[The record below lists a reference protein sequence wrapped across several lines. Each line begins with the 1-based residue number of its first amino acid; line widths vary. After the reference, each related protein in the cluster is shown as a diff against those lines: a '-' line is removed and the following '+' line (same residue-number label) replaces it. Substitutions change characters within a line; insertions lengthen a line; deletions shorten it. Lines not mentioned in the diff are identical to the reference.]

1 MSRSRQKP
9 GLRGE
14 IRLAGDM
21 KGIFRKAPV
30 IGFKEEPYKAALQT
44 RLLRDGPPKKDRRI

>member
-30 IGFKEEPYKAALQT
+30 IGFKEELYKAALQT